1 MRFNKTV
8 DCINKQS
15 IKEKPLKWNKTKNK
29 KEIKFK
35 LYRFYFFLTFLF
47 TIFFECFLELDEED
61 LFELDLPPAVVGT
74 AGIGGTNIASSPSV
88 EQAFTLA
95 INAIWSDKTARNVES
110 ILKSTS
116 DNSSPNAIA
125 KVEAKT
131 M

>member
-1 MRFNKTV
+1 MKQV
-8 DCINKQS
+8 DRRLGRLAKQAKS
-15 IKEKPLKWNKTKNK
+15 GDKAAKAEQAVLEKVKAGFDQELPA
-29 KEIKFK
+29 
-35 LYRFYFFLTFLF
+35 RA
-47 TIFFECFLELDEED
+47 LELDEDD